1 VSRVRVADLRLSYGT
16 HHVLRGIDLVVEE
29 GALLALLG
37 PSGCGKSTMLQL
49 LAGFQQPSGG
59 EIWVGD
65 QMLSSARAMVPPEH
79 RGISLVF
86 QNYAVWPHKTVGQN
100 VAFGLQ
106 IRRLPKMELRRRL
119 THALRTVRLDHLVD
133 RYPGELS
140 GGQQQRVALARA
152 LAVEPRV
159 LLLDE
164 PLSNLDANL
173 REEMRFEIRRVH
185 DTSGITTVYVTHDQ
199 SEAMVTADQ
208 VAVLNRG
215 VLQQVAPPEQIFE
228 FPANDFVAAF
238 IGGSNILHGVHAG
251 AGVVRIGEAVL
262 RGADYSH
269 ASPGETVALSI
280 RPSRLGVTAA
290 GGGPAGQADGN
301 LLRGR
306 VVRSA
311 YLGEQRDVL
320 IDIGGDQTVRALV
333 PPSQRFAPD
342 EAVLVSLP
350 IADCQVLPLSAA
362 IQD

>member
-1 VSRVRVADLRLSYGT
+1 VSRVRIADLRLSYGAY
-16 HHVLRGIDLVVEE
+16 HVLRGIDLVVDE

-59 EIWVGD
+59 EIWVDD
-65 QMLSSARAMVPPEH
+65 QMLSSARMVVPPEQ

-173 REEMRFEIRRVH
+173 REEMRFEIRRMH
-185 DTSGITTVYVTHDQ
+185 DTLGITTVYVTHDQ
-199 SEAMVTADQ
+199 SEAMATADQ
-208 VAVLNRG
+208 VAVLHRG
-215 VLQQVAPPEQIFE
+215 VLQQVAPPERIFE

-238 IGGSNILHGVHAG
+238 IGSSNILHGVHAG
-251 AGVVRIGEAVL
+251 AGQMRLGETVL
-262 RGADYSH
+262 RGADHSN
-269 ASPGETVALSI
+269 ACRGDAVALCI
-280 RPSRLGVTAA
+280 RPSRLGVTASGCGTA
-290 GGGPAGQADGN
+290 AQADCN
-301 LLRGR
+301 LLEGR

-320 IDIGGDQTVRALV
+320 IGIGGDQTVRALV

-350 IADCQVLPLSAA
+350 IVDCQILPISPV
-362 IQD
+362 IQN